1 MRYIALA
8 IGIIIAL
15 LLPAIMVMGA
25 AQAIYRAGL
34 RQRAEEGG
42 KHIGYHQKH
51 P

>member
-15 LLPAIMVMGA
+15 LLPAIMGA

-34 RQRAEEGG
+34 RQRAEEEG